1 MAGYALLHHQDI
13 DMDVKI
19 MLMKNKESS
28 WTKMKERLQEAV
40 ITPQQKF
47 TQSLTANKQQPGK
60 NKGKGFRR

>member
-1 MAGYALLHHQDI
+1 
-13 DMDVKI
+13 